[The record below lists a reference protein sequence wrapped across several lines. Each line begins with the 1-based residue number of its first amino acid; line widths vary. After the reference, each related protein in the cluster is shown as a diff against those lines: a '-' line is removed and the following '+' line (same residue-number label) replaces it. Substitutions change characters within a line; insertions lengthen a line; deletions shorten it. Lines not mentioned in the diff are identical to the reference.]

1 MLGLGNSITS
11 VSPKTETAMTSAI
24 QYNFDG
30 ATDGIFGGDPHGFT
44 KATNSMAAFSGGGST
59 VAYHGMGAAANTH
72 GWVNGAAGTASSAT
86 GPTGGHG
93 GGFDTIGDPDTST
106 SEFYLVYE
114 ASSAGGASNA
124 YRTALQGGD
133 GGIRAIRSVELDFSG
148 YEDLELTMFAHLFGD
163 NIGLNTSGFA
173 TGTGIGIA
181 FTTSATSSGGAD
193 EAATGFGFT
202 SRTAGGITFNVMAD
216 NSLTTLDSTHTNTVR
231 LGGQGP
237 INTSQGGKYRYVTS
251 DISAIAGLSSVYMW
265 IAYFSTPSAHSSN
278 FFKQDV
284 ALDNI
289 HIRGN
294 KEI

>member
-11 VSPKTETAMTSAI
+11 VSPKVETAMTSAI

-30 ATDGIFGGDPHGFT
+30 ATDQTFAGDPHGFT
-44 KATNSMAAFSGGGST
+44 KATNSMAAFSGGGSL
-59 VAYHGMGAAANTH
+59 VAYHGMGSNANTH
-72 GWVNGAAGTASSAT
+72 GWVNGAAATGSSAT

-93 GGFDTIGDPDTST
+93 GGFDTLGDPDTSS

-114 ASSAGGASNA
+114 ASSASGASNLYKSA
-124 YRTALQGGD
+124 HQGGD

-148 YEDLELTMFAHLFGD
+148 YQDLELTMFAHLHGD
-163 NIGLNTSGFA
+163 NIATNVSGSL

-202 SRTAGGITFNVMAD
+202 SRTAGGITFNVMQD
-216 NSLTTLDSTHTNTVR
+216 NSLTSTDSTHTNTVR
-231 LGGQGP
+231 LGSAGEIQA
-237 INTSQGGKYRYVTS
+237 NTSDKYRYVTS

-265 IAYFSTPSAHSSN
+265 IAYFSTPNAHSGN

>member
-59 VAYHGMGAAANTH
+59 VAYHGMGSAANTH
-72 GWVNGAAGTASSAT
+72 GWVNGAAGTPSSAT

-173 TGTGIGIA
+173 TGTGIGVQNSGSNVGTAKTIN
-181 FTTSATSSGGAD
+181 FTTSLDVTTTSA
-193 EAATGFGFT
+193 
-202 SRTAGGITFNVMAD
+202 GIT
-216 NSLTTLDSTHTNTVR
+216 T
-231 LGGQGP
+231 
-237 INTSQGGKYRYVTS
+237 I
-251 DISAIAGLSSVYMW
+251 
-265 IAYFSTPSAHSSN
+265 
-278 FFKQDV
+278 
-284 ALDNI
+284 
-289 HIRGN
+289 
-294 KEI
+294 

>member
-59 VAYHGMGAAANTH
+59 VAYHGMGSAANTH
-72 GWVNGAAGTASSAT
+72 GWVNGAAGTPSSAT